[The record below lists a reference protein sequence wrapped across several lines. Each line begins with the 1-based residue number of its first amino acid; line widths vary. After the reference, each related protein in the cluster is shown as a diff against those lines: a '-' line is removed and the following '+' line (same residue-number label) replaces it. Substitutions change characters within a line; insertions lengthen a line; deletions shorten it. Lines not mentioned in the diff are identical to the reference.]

1 MSRVC
6 GKLQAR
12 EIDGMR
18 VAVVGAGVIGA
29 TVAARLAQRGVDV
42 VLLEQSSAGSG
53 TTSTS
58 YAWINSN
65 GKEPPAYYRLNLAG
79 LRAHTRLSP
88 TDGTGWLGLG
98 GHVEFAVDDH
108 HRENLA
114 GRIKRLGSWNY
125 GVEEITPEQAKT
137 LLPDIKLP
145 EGVQLIAHYTEEG
158 YVYPEIYLAH
168 MLGEA
173 RAARVDIRTG
183 KAVKGLEPSDE
194 GVKLQLDDGDTLAVD
209 RVVSA
214 VGRWTRRFVSLAG
227 ANVPVLEFSS
237 PGDVVAGYLAITNPV
252 PVRLSR
258 LITSPWLNVRPAGGG
273 RLMLQALDLDST
285 ANPGKIP
292 GPNSEL
298 AETFLKRL
306 RELIANTEGAIIEKI
321 MVGQRA
327 MPEDGRSIAGF
338 APEASWLY
346 VIATHS
352 GVTLAPFLGEAVA
365 AEILGEKQEALD
377 EFRLERFLTDDTYG
391 KPYAPRRPGEQ

>member
-1 MSRVC
+1 
-6 GKLQAR
+6 
-12 EIDGMR
+12 MR
-18 VAVVGAGVIGA
+18 VAVVGAGVIGV
-29 TVAARLAQRGVDV
+29 TVAARLAQRSADV
-42 VLLEQSSAGSG
+42 VLIEQGSAGSG

-65 GKEPPAYYRLNLAG
+65 GKEPPSYYRLNLAG

-88 TDGTGWLGLG
+88 TDDSGWLGLG
-98 GHVEFAVDDH
+98 GHVEFAVDDD

-125 GVEEITPEQAKT
+125 SVEEVTAEQAKA

-158 YVYPEIYLAH
+158 YAYPEKYLAH

-173 RAARVDIRTG
+173 RAGGVDIRTG
-183 KAVKGLEPSDE
+183 KAVIGLGQSGE
-194 GVKLQLDDGDTLAVD
+194 GARLQLEDGDTLTVD

-214 VGRWTRRFVSLAG
+214 VGRWTRPFASLAG

-237 PGDVVAGYLAITNPV
+237 PGDVVVGYLAITTPV

-258 LITSPWLNVRPAGGG
+258 LITSPWLNIRPAGGG

-285 ANPGKIP
+285 ADPGKIP

-306 RELIANTEGAIIEKI
+306 RDLMANTEGAVIEKI
-321 MVGQRA
+321 LVGQRA
-327 MPEDGRSIAGF
+327 MPEDGRTIAGF
-338 APEASWLY
+338 APEAPWLY
-346 VIATHS
+346 VVATHS
-352 GVTLAPFLGEAVA
+352 GVTLAPSLGEAVA

-377 EFRLERFLTDDTYG
+377 EFRLERFLTNDTYG
-391 KPYAPRRPGEQ
+391 KPYTPRRPGEQ